1 MIKRQTS
8 SSTRAS
14 GNPGRSSFN
23 GVVCW
28 KQADTRKQLTYID
41 IVGLQIVLRD
51 QKSKE
56 GFKYQSVEIYWSEQR
71 AGLSLRPESY
81 KEATQKYSI
90 TDYL

>member
-1 MIKRQTS
+1 MF
-8 SSTRAS
+8 STAV
-14 GNPGRSSFN
+14 GLHF
-23 GVVCW
+23 
-28 KQADTRKQLTYID
+28 
-41 IVGLQIVLRD
+41 VGLQIVLRD

-71 AGLSLRPESY
+71 AGLFLRQESY

>member
-1 MIKRQTS
+1 MH
-8 SSTRAS
+8 
-14 GNPGRSSFN
+14 F
-23 GVVCW
+23 
-28 KQADTRKQLTYID
+28 
-41 IVGLQIVLRD
+41 VGLQIVLRD

>member
-1 MIKRQTS
+1 MI
-8 SSTRAS
+8 A
-14 GNPGRSSFN
+14 
-23 GVVCW
+23 
-28 KQADTRKQLTYID
+28 RKVFSDVLHIVPSYFLLVWPLG

-56 GFKYQSVEIYWSEQR
+56 GFKSQSIEIYWSEQR
-71 AGLSLRPESY
+71 AGLSLRQESY